1 MVNSEAEN
9 DASSSPVC
17 ASSSDGIR
25 LNCSHDDDE
34 NALRVLPVAS
44 QESMVQ
50 IQRPSH
56 GNDNASTRLEEQ
68 TGQYKPKWG
77 SSSGNSRSAPAE
89 DSHGRSPSSSKHVL
103 PDFDSDCA
111 TSYTSSNDSLPTF
124 ADASNKA
131 LHEETNRLELLC
143 RETER
148 AVKIH
153 RERVEMMEDHLHEVK
168 QEIEDTDGLMAAKKK
183 EVDTE
188 QHLLALS
195 EREGSRYN
203 REIKEATDE
212 ADADRRRLKAIK
224 ARLISTNEETEKLK
238 LALNCNQEEL
248 EQWAGAAAKKE
259 EDNLTL
265 QRYARADEAKIK
277 ELSLSIENL
286 TKLLA
291 GKRALLDN
299 EMKQTASYQME
310 MDRIGDDFKAQH
322 GERKGFITQW
332 QETVA
337 AMRTRDDEISQLSR
351 QYAQVE
357 SAVDEQMLNVAKTR
371 EALAMLEIDKDE
383 LEQNVEATEREVL
396 SYRNGLLSTQKS
408 KDSFLEELDALRM
421 ETVGSAEALQKR
433 TAEQRV
439 TQNEL
444 EQKKIQLVNFKER
457 YDSIKKRLEDAKDTA
472 MSQERAATEI
482 EKQLDA
488 RRKELKQK
496 DQLLQSL
503 QDKLF
508 KHSQEADHLRKNE
521 ADLQIDIT
529 SAQSSYKNLSS
540 KLRALENKH
549 ARQQEI
555 LRDTEFDL
563 QKMEQ
568 KVARGLGERSDE
580 EKVQLQARIDELKQ
594 DLESQQRKRKS
605 LAEQRKKMQVELQN
619 WAKRNQER
627 TKQQGV
633 IQEALVETELEIN
646 SCETTLDSITKRKE
660 ETMISHD
667 VLRLDIRS
675 LCNTLRSRAEE
686 VYALE
691 ERRDTLEASRL
702 EKKDD
707 TRAETDA
714 KKTEIRLLDD
724 ERHKCAVAL
733 NDKKV
738 TLTNLKN
745 RHDNLSG
752 LRQSEDCEDQAG
764 PVHALVATA
773 QRRAELQREGDEL
786 DKTIRQAEKER
797 AAMAET
803 LQELKDRNTKHR
815 LSFQSKG
822 KGSTKAAG
830 GRAPIGKKIDATK
843 PLRVQDLTNR
853 AKSSDVLKPPARR
866 RKSNVDQRGIDRPES
881 LSLTATGVAIFRTSS

>member
-1 MVNSEAEN
+1 MMHSEAEN
-9 DASSSPVC
+9 DASSSPVR
-17 ASSSDGIR
+17 ASLSDGIR
-25 LNCSHDDDE
+25 VDCSHDDDE

-44 QESMVQ
+44 QSSMVQ
-50 IQRPSH
+50 IQQPSND
-56 GNDNASTRLEEQ
+56 NDNASAR

-77 SSSGNSRSAPAE
+77 SSSGDSRSLPVE
-89 DSHGRSPSSSKHVL
+89 DSHGINHSSSKHVL
-103 PDFDSDCA
+103 PDFDSDYA
-111 TSYTSSNDSLPTF
+111 TSYTSSNDDLPAF

-131 LHEETNRLELLC
+131 LHEETKRLELLR

-148 AVKIH
+148 AVQIH
-153 RERVEMMEDHLHEVK
+153 RERVQMMEDHLHEVK

-183 EVDTE
+183 EVETE
-188 QHLLALS
+188 QHLLAIS

-203 REIKEATDE
+203 REIKEATEE
-212 ADADRRRLKAIK
+212 ADADRRRAKAIK
-224 ARLISTNEETEKLK
+224 AQLVSTNEETEKLK

-259 EDNLTL
+259 EDNLAL

-286 TKLLA
+286 TKVLV

-299 EMKQTASYQME
+299 EMKQTASCQME
-310 MDRIGDDFKAQH
+310 LDRIADDFKAQH
-322 GERKGFITQW
+322 GERKEFITQW

-337 AMRTRDDEISQLSR
+337 AMRTRDDEIGRLST

-357 SAVDEQMLNVAKTR
+357 SAVDEQMIYVAKKR

-383 LEQNVEATEREVL
+383 LEQNAEATEREVL
-396 SYRNGLLSTQKS
+396 SYRNELLSTQKS
-408 KDSFLEELDALRM
+408 KNSFLEELDALRM
-421 ETVGSAEALQKR
+421 ETVGSAQALQNQ
-433 TAEQRV
+433 TTEQKV

-444 EQKKIQLVNFKER
+444 ELKKIQLVNFKER
-457 YDSIKKRLEDAKDTA
+457 YDSIKKRLEDAKKTA
-472 MSQERAATEI
+472 MSQERTAIEI
-482 EKQLDA
+482 EKQLND
-488 RRKELKQK
+488 RRKEIKQK

-508 KHSQEADHLRKNE
+508 KHSQEVDHLRKNE
-521 ADLQIDIT
+521 ADLQFDIT

-540 KLRALENKH
+540 KLRGLEDKH
-549 ARQQEI
+549 AGQQEI
-555 LRDTEFDL
+555 LYNTEFDL
-563 QKMEQ
+563 QQMER

-580 EKVQLQARIDELKQ
+580 EKVQLQARIDELEQ
-594 DLESQQRKRKS
+594 DRESQQRKRKS

-633 IQEALVETELEIN
+633 IKEALVETELEIN

-667 VLRLDIRS
+667 VVRLDIRS
-675 LCNTLRSRAEE
+675 LCSTLRSRVEE

-691 ERRDTLEASRL
+691 ERRDTLKASRL

-714 KKTEIRLLDD
+714 KKAEIRTLDD
-724 ERHKCAVAL
+724 ERHKCVVAL

-752 LRQSEDCEDQAG
+752 LRQSEDGEDQVG

-786 DKTIRQAEKER
+786 DKTIRQAEKESV
-797 AAMAET
+797 AMAKT
-803 LQELKDRNTKHR
+803 LQELKHRNTKHR

-830 GRAPIGKKIDATK
+830 RRAPIGKKIDATK

-853 AKSSDVLKPPARR
+853 TKTSDLSKPAARR
-866 RKSNVDQRGIDRPES
+866 RKSNVDQRGSDRPES
-881 LSLTATGVAIFRTSS
+881 LSLTATGVAIFRTSTM